1 MGNYCMKLYEKLQ
14 PTETCQYCKKNK
26 IIGGKETG
34 FIITTQ
40 GCRTCRIKNKYLF
53 KPVSIIK
60 VPINNLGRK
69 PSYNRIF
76 DPDPFHNVSN
86 KKVTGRYY

>member
-1 MGNYCMKLYEKLQ
+1 MKLYEKTL
-14 PTETCQYCKKNK
+14 PTEKCPYCK
-26 IIGGKETG
+26 
-34 FIITTQ
+34 